1 MKGEATTKRLF
12 RRGGTLLVS
21 ILVLAA
27 AYSFGRFEERSR
39 SSVARAESSKQASE
53 KAVAR
58 ATRALP
64 DRDAYFPNSEDLG
77 PDEMR
82 IIACGTG
89 MPSARESQAAS
100 CFLVELGNGDKFIF
114 DGGTGSDARIGS
126 LEIPYDL
133 LDKIF
138 ISHLHTDHWGS
149 FPAYYVGGWVA
160 GRTVP
165 LRVWGPSGSKPEL
178 GTAYAMEH
186 LKKAYTWD
194 IEGRTGRLP
203 PEGGKLEVHEFD
215 WKAIQKVIYQENG
228 VTIRSFPQIHSLD
241 GSVGFTLEWNGIK
254 IVYGGDSYPSKTFVD
269 AAKGAD
275 LVIHEVMMAVED
287 WIKKYKFPPPRALE
301 VGTQIHTSPEAY
313 GKIMSIVKP
322 RMAVGYH
329 FFNDFD
335 TVTAVETGI
344 RSTYD
349 GPLSLADDYLVWNVT
364 KKDITVRE
372 VVVNENA
379 WPPAGVFDIPP
390 MDDAAAANDRPSD
403 WTQSQALDV
412 TDVDQAI
419 YDRINKEYN
428 LDVKMRMKPSAP
440 KSKKRRRR

>member
-1 MKGEATTKRLF
+1 MGAVAVLAYTAGRMDQGAIGGEAF
-12 RRGGTLLVS
+12 
-21 ILVLAA
+21 
-27 AYSFGRFEERSR
+27 
-39 SSVARAESSKQASE
+39 ASTE
-53 KAVAR
+53 TDAFVR

-64 DRDAYFPNSEDLG
+64 ERDAYFPNSEDLG
-77 PDEMR
+77 PEEMR
-82 IIACGTG
+82 IISCGTG

-114 DGGTGSDARIGS
+114 DGGTGSDVRIGS

-165 LRVWGPSGSKPEL
+165 LRVWGPSGSRPEL

-186 LKKAYTWD
+186 IKKVYSWD

-203 PEGGKLEVHEFD
+203 PAGGELEVHEFD
-215 WKAIQKVIYQENG
+215 YRGINEIVYQENG

-241 GSVGFTLEWNGIK
+241 GSVGYTLEWNGLK
-254 IVYGGDSYPSKTFVD
+254 FVYGGDSYPSKTFVNAAQD
-269 AAKGAD
+269 AD
-275 LVIHEVMMAVED
+275 VVIHEIMMAAED
-287 WIKKYKFPPPRALE
+287 WIKKYKFPPARALE
-301 VGTQIHTSPEAY
+301 VGTQIHTSPEAF
-313 GKIMSIVKP
+313 GKIMSLVKP
-322 RMAVGYH
+322 RMAIGFH

-335 TVTAVETGI
+335 TVLAVESGM

-349 GPLSLADDYLVWNVT
+349 GPVTLATDYLVWNVT
-364 KKDITVRE
+364 KDDIKVRE

-390 MDDAAAANDRPSD
+390 MDTAAAANIRPSD
-403 WTQSQALDV
+403 WVQGQALDV

-419 YDRINKEYN
+419 YDRINEQYG
-428 LDVKMRMKPSAP
+428 LDVKMRMKEVIEASEE
-440 KSKKRRRR
+440 K